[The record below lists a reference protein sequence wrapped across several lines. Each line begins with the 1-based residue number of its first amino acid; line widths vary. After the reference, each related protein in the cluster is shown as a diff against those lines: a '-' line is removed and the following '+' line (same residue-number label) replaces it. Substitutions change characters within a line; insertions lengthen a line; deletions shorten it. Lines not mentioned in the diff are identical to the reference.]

1 VSVYIGH
8 HAFAG
13 PFRSLEQVVDKAGV
27 YALVTPAARGFRVLE
42 VNQSANLRSALALS
56 LAGQA
61 GDEAQMAVLY
71 TPGVQ
76 RTGRLRLVDK
86 IRKECE

>member
-1 VSVYIGH
+1 MSVYIGH

-13 PFRSLEQVVDKAGV
+13 PFRSLEQVVDKAV
-27 YALVTPAARGFRVLE
+27 LYALVTPEARGFRVLE
-42 VNQSANLRSALALS
+42 VNQSANLRSALTLC
-56 LAGQA
+56 LAAKEGQ
-61 GDEAQMAVLY
+61 EAQMAVLY

-76 RTGRLRLVDK
+76 RSGRLRLVDK

>member
-1 VSVYIGH
+1 MSVYIGH
-8 HAFAG
+8 RAFAG